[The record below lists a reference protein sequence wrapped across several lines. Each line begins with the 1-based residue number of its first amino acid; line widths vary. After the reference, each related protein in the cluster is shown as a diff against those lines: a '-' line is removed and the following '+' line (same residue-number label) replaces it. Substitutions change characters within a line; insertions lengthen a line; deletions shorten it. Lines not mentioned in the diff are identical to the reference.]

1 MESCNKICRLCFNR
15 CDRNFEA
22 IEEITINILDV
33 LLIKINVVVSEEP
46 VMCTN
51 CAEIVQ
57 NSFEFKSTCLYT
69 HNYIVPFVNEKE
81 NSKLDLREI
90 YLFKKGH
97 EDIEVSKADTV
108 CGFCMSLL
116 KSCPFL
122 SLDNKDEDVTLVKM
136 MINKCFPELL
146 SLARIL

>member
-1 MESCNKICRLCFNR
+1 MESYNKICRLCFNK

-22 IEEITINILDV
+22 IEKITIDILDV
-33 LLIKINVVVSEEP
+33 LLIKINVVSKEP

-51 CAEIVQ
+51 CAEIIQ
-57 NSFEFKSTCLYT
+57 NCFEFKSTCLYT
-69 HNYIVPFVNEKE
+69 HNYIVSFVNEKE

-90 YLFKKGH
+90 YLCKKGH
-97 EDIEVSKADTV
+97 EDIDVSKADTI
-108 CGFCMSLL
+108 CGFCMNVL
-116 KSCPFL
+116 KSPFL
-122 SLDNKDEDVTLVKM
+122 SLDNKEEDVTLVKM